1 MTEQPKRRWQLEDL
15 RDGLM
20 NFYKEYQRFPTAS
33 EVGAYPYLPSART
46 IERSF
51 GGLVA
56 LRKQLGLDTQS
67 DLRSG
72 KHSSERAHKI
82 GQRSNKIEQIVY
94 EYLVSIFGIEF
105 VHREYLF
112 TYDRRTRADFF
123 IYDQNKGFCVDVF
136 YPSDR
141 HNLICCLNSKER
153 NYQTKVMRQYPLI
166 FLQMNE
172 EIKQEELN
180 QIIKNKKNPF
190 ATGQSLMSWSTFKTF
205 CQSRK
210 AHKIS
215 KSNNLMIKGYVA

>member
-1 MTEQPKRRWQLEDL
+1 MLRRQSNGGQKPWELAEI

-20 NFYKEYQRFPTAS
+20 QFYEEHQRFPTAT
-33 EVGAYPYLPSART
+33 EVNVYPYLPSARS

-56 LRKQLGLDTQS
+56 LRKQLGLDTQP
-67 DLRSG
+67 DFRSG

-82 GQRSNKIEQIVY
+82 GQRAHKVEQMVY
-94 EYLVSIFGIEF
+94 EHLVLTFGVEF

-112 TYDRRTRADFF
+112 SYDRRTRADFF

-136 YPSDR
+136 YPSDK
-141 HNLICCLNSKER
+141 HNLVGCLNSKER
-153 NYQTKVMRQYPLI
+153 KYQTRIMRQYPII

-172 EIKQEELN
+172 AIEQEELDR
-180 QIIKNKKNPF
+180 IIKNKKNLF
-190 ATGQSLMSWSTFKTF
+190 AVGQSLMSWSTFKTF

-210 AHKIS
+210 ANKVLKINS
-215 KSNNLMIKGYVA
+215 